1 MECRAV
7 RGATTVKANTP
18 QAIEE
23 ATTEVLQQIIRSNK
37 IRIKDIVSVFFSVS
51 VDLNAQF
58 PAAAARKM
66 GWTYVPMLCSYEV
79 DVPGSLRQCVRVMLT
94 YNTRTPQHKIKHQ
107 YLRDAVALRSDL
119 MDI

>member
-7 RGATTVKANTP
+7 RGAITVKANTP

-23 ATTEVLQQIIRSNK
+23 ATTEVLQQIIRANK
-37 IRIKDIVSVFFSVS
+37 IRIKNIVSVLFSVS

-58 PAAAARKM
+58 PASAARKM
-66 GWTYVPMLCSYEV
+66 GWTYVPLMCSYEV
-79 DVPGSLRQCVRVMLT
+79 DVPGSMRRCVRVMLT

-107 YLRDAVALRSDL
+107 YLREAAALRPDL
-119 MDI
+119 MEM

>member
-1 MECRAV
+1 MS
-7 RGATTVKANTP
+7 ANTA

-23 ATTEVLQQIIRSNK
+23 ATMELLQLIIRENK
-37 IRIKDIVSVFFSVS
+37 IRIKDIVSVYFSVS

-66 GWTYVPMLCSYEV
+66 GWKYVPLLCTYEV
-79 DVPGSLRQCVRVMLT
+79 DVPGSLRKCVRVLLT

-107 YLRDAVALRSDL
+107 YLRDTALLRPDL
-119 MDI
+119 LE

>member
-7 RGATTVKANTP
+7 RGATTVSTNTA

-23 ATTEVLQQIIRSNK
+23 ATTEVLQQIIRENK
-37 IRIKDIVSVFFSVS
+37 IRIKDIVSVYFSVS

-66 GWTYVPMLCSYEV
+66 GWTYVPMLCTYEV
-79 DVPGSLRQCVRVMLT
+79 DVPGSLRQCVRVLLT
-94 YNTRTPQHKIKHQ
+94 YNTRRPQYKIKHQ
-107 YLRDAVALRSDL
+107 YLRDAVLLRPDL
-119 MDI
+119 VE